1 MSEPK
6 MEAKTVEGSAR
17 YRPRLEDDPLV
28 RGLGRYA
35 ADVPL
40 PGQTQAYFVR
50 SPHAFAEIRSID
62 TAAAKA
68 APGVVGVLTAADME
82 SIGNVS
88 QHPPL
93 AGRGGQKLIVPH
105 RPALAGPTVRHVGEP
120 VAVVIAETL
129 AAAQDAAEFVTVD
142 YAERTPAV
150 DLREAVREGS
160 PQVWPEAPGNIA
172 VDWPGPAADPE
183 ANAKE
188 VDRIIASAAHVARVA
203 VVHQRI
209 MVQSMEPRGASASY
223 DAANDSY
230 FLRCCSQSAR
240 ALRDGLAP
248 ILGVPAQRLRVV
260 TEDVGGAFGLKTGP
274 YPEYLAILAAARKLG
289 RPVHWMSNRAEAFLS
304 DNHARDAF
312 SEVELALDE
321 RGKFLAL
328 RVRHLGNM
336 GAYIGAVGANIQ
348 TVNLT
353 RCLPGMYDIPHID
366 ISVRCVFT
374 NTTPTAPYRGAGRPE
389 ANFMLERAIDEA
401 ARVTAIDPVKLRRR
415 NFLKPSAMPYKTA
428 VGTTIDSGEF
438 ASVLDKALA
447 LADYDGFKQRRRAA
461 AKGGKYRG
469 IGISCMLEHAGGV
482 PLEGTS
488 LSFPGGDKLVL
499 GLNVQSTGQG
509 HATVFIPLL
518 AERLGIKSEQ
528 IAHRH
533 GDSAME
539 VAGYASVG
547 SRSAMTVSHAM
558 IKTVEAMLAKGKAIA
573 ATVLEAAESDIEY
586 RDGRFSVVGTDRA
599 VSLFD
604 LASRAKEMK
613 QRGEIAEDLDTKQTA
628 ETPLTFPNGCHI
640 AEVEIDPA
648 TGALAL
654 VGYTA
659 VDDCGRPLNPMI
671 IEGQTHGAIAQGL
684 GQAMMEQA
692 LFDTSGGQ
700 LVTGSFMD
708 YAMPRA
714 DDLPLFK
721 DAIHAVPAKTNPLG
735 VKGAGEA
742 GTTAAIAAVMN
753 AVADAIP
760 GGAGAHLDMPA
771 TPEKIWQACR
781 EAQQK

>member
-1 MSEPK
+1 MD
-6 MEAKTVEGSAR
+6 AQTAEGSAR
-17 YRPRLEDDPLV
+17 HQPRLEDDPLV

-50 SPHAFAEIRSID
+50 SPHAFADIRSID

-82 SIGNVS
+82 GIGNVS

-93 AGRGGQKLIVPH
+93 AGRGGQKLLVPH
-105 RPALAGPTVRHVGEP
+105 RPALAGTTVRHVGEP
-120 VAVVIAETL
+120 VAVVIAETP
-129 AAAQDAAEFVTVD
+129 AAAQDAAELVTVE
-142 YAERTPAV
+142 YEERTPAV
-150 DLREAVREGS
+150 DLREAVGAGAA
-160 PQVWPEAPGNIA
+160 QVWPEAPGNIA

-188 VDRIIASAAHVARVA
+188 VERIIASAAHVARVA

-223 DAANDSY
+223 DPANDSY

-248 ILGVPAQRLRVV
+248 ILGVPPQRLRVI

-274 YPEYLAILAAARKLG
+274 YPEYLAILAAARKIG

-353 RCLPGMYDIPHID
+353 RCLPGMYDIARID

-389 ANFMLERAIDEA
+389 ANFILERAIDEA
-401 ARVTAIDPVKLRRR
+401 ARVTGIDPVKLRRR
-415 NFLKPSAMPYKTA
+415 NFIKSSALPYKTA

-461 AKGGKYRG
+461 AKRGKYRG

-482 PLEGTS
+482 PLEGAS
-488 LSFPGGDKLVL
+488 LSFPDGETLLL

-509 HATVFIPLL
+509 HATVFNPLL
-518 AERLGIKSEQ
+518 AERLGIKPEQ
-528 IAHRH
+528 ITHRH

-573 ATVLEAAESDIEY
+573 AAVLETAESDIEY

-599 VSLFD
+599 ISLFD
-604 LASRAKEMK
+604 LAARAKEMK

-654 VGYTA
+654 AGYAA

-760 GGAGAHLDMPA
+760 GGAGVHLDMPA
-771 TPEKIWQACR
+771 TAEKIWQACR
-781 EAQQK
+781 QAQQK